1 MLGSSKIRERITN
14 LGTGSGPGMPPTD
27 KIAHCATSH
36 IGARSDSGLTGHDDV
51 CFDV

>member
-1 MLGSSKIRERITN
+1 MLWPSKIRERITN

-27 KIAHCATSH
+27 KIAHCATSQ